1 MIPNRDFYVQSLLVY
16 TCMYMYKNQTRGQ
29 CGLTQDCR
37 HLAANAYIHISEAF
51 NCQKYISRAQFGVS
65 AYFDRTPLKGVNPL
79 IL

>member
-1 MIPNRDFYVQSLLVY
+1 MCRAYLCIHVCIRVKLVD
-16 TCMYMYKNQTRGQ
+16 NV
-29 CGLTQDCR
+29 GLTEDCR

-51 NCQKYISRAQFGVS
+51 NCQKYISHAQFGVS